1 MAGLDLDGKKESRVT
16 TANVGTAAVLRPE
29 GNMTRGVLGS
39 PEGAVKIVAD
49 AQTEEIERGEKEVP
63 LHFGAQ
69 AKGGNDLPAYQ
80 LRYSDK
86 IPVFD
91 REKCVDEKTGNP
103 VRTEPGASMN
113 QEAVIDRHNN
123 VCSGMFRCEA
133 DRVREL
139 FKNEKGRV
147 AFQGYLRKEYL
158 EKRQPVIKWNRNSY
172 NNDTGGEGT
181 YSLINNAYY

>member
-1 MAGLDLDGKKESRVT
+1 LAAGLDLDGKEGSRVT

-39 PEGAVKIVAD
+39 PEWAVKIVAE
-49 AQTEEIERGEKEVP
+49 AQTEEIERE
-63 LHFGAQ
+63 
-69 AKGGNDLPAYQ
+69 
-80 LRYSDK
+80 
-86 IPVFD
+86 
-91 REKCVDEKTGNP
+91 EKCVDEKIGNP

-113 QEAVIDRHNN
+113 QEPVIDRHNN
-123 VCSGMFRCEA
+123 VCSGMIRCEA

-158 EKRQPVIKWNRNSY
+158 EKRQPVIKWNKNSY
-172 NNDTGGEGT
+172 NNDTGGVGA